1 MHETAFINEIF
12 SVVRNRFSKD
22 TINSVVSVRI
32 KLSPLSHVTKE
43 NLLDT
48 YQVLAKGSS
57 FEHIKLNIEPLSLLL
72 HCRNCKSNSTV
83 IDPTLNCPFCNS
95 QDIEL
100 NFDKEFIIES
110 IEINKQEKHDR
121 IQTD

>member
-22 TINSVVSVRI
+22 TINSVVSVNV
-32 KLSPLSHVTKE
+32 KLSPLSHVAKE
-43 NLLDT
+43 GLLNT
-48 YQVLAKGSS
+48 YRELAKGSD
-57 FEHIKLNIEPLSLLL
+57 FEHIKLNVGSLGLLL
-72 HCRNCKSNSTV
+72 RCRSCKNISTV
-83 IDPTLNCPFCNS
+83 SSPTFKCPRCNS

-110 IEINKQEKHDR
+110 IEINKQE
-121 IQTD
+121 